1 MPQKNSSLKLII
13 ILSIAPL
20 IFAGLSLAGF
30 GPQQTHW
37 LNDLIQNL
45 HDLGIFGIT
54 VFVLIYAIATSLVLP
69 ATALNLAAGAIY
81 GISEGLL
88 LATLGAWLSAIL
100 SFAVARWL
108 APNAVHQ
115 WLSRYPTAR
124 TNIET
129 ELVNGGLGYGIACR
143 LLPIVPYGI
152 VSVVAGLSAFS
163 RRDYIWGTLIGTPIG
178 LIPFVWL
185 GAAGQNTLSATLNPT
200 LNESFLNG
208 TSTTLDTRIA
218 PQTWLEMIL
227 AMMTVALLVG
237 LGTWYSRH
245 RRAVNPPRQAD
256 QPSNSQNQEVP

>member
-1 MPQKNSSLKLII
+1 MAQKDSFLKLILT
-13 ILSIAPL
+13 LSIAPL
-20 IFAGLSLAGF
+20 VLAMLSFAGFISE
-30 GPQQTHW
+30 PTHW

-45 HDLGIFGIT
+45 RSWGILGIT
-54 VFVLIYAIATSLVLP
+54 VFILIYAIATSLVLP

-81 GISEGLL
+81 GITEGLL
-88 LATLGAWLSAIL
+88 LATLGAWLSAII

-115 WLSRYPTAR
+115 WLNRYPTTRA
-124 TNIET
+124 TIET
-129 ELVNGGLGYGIACR
+129 ELVNGGLGYSIACR

-185 GAAGQNTLSATLNPT
+185 GTAGQTTLNATFLNATLV
-200 LNESFLNG
+200 S
-208 TSTTLDTRIA
+208 SDAKIMS
-218 PQTWLEMIL
+218 QTWLEVVL
-227 AMMTVALLVG
+227 AMLAVALLVG

-245 RRAVNPPRQAD
+245 RRPVSAVD
-256 QPSNSQNQEVP
+256 PSALESNQQNQETP